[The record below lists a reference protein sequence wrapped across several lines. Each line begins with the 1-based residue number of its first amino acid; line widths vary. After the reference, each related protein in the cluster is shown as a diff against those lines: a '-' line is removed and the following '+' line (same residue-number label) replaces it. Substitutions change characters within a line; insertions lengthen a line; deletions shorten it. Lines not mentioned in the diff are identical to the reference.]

1 MTSVRFAI
9 AAALLGS
16 CCANP
21 RPPLVPPAPTATDR
35 RAEIRWQDSGIDWS
49 ARPEAAN
56 EPTYQLPVPTTLT
69 LKNGLSV
76 VVVENRRLPLVSM
89 LLINPAA
96 GSAADPSGAS
106 GLAALTADLLDES
119 AGKWNALELA
129 DELDRLGVDLDAS
142 AATDAAVLAVDT
154 LTSTLEP
161 TLAIMTAIIS
171 QPSFTSAD
179 FTRVKGDRISSIK
192 RRRDR
197 PRTIAALVFD
207 RVLFGSHAYGL
218 PNSGLEATLSAI
230 THEQV
235 LDFYKRHYSAG
246 AVTLVIAGDVA
257 AATLTPMLERTLGSW
272 QARALTAASANLTLP
287 LSQRPRLFVYDRPGS
302 AQSVVWIGRVTMT
315 RRDPRYARAMVI
327 NTVLGGG
334 FTSRL
339 NNRLREQ
346 LGYTYGASSSFW
358 FARHSGSWAFSS
370 SLKTTN
376 TIAGINEALA
386 LIEQLR
392 REDVPA
398 TEFANN
404 QHLIV
409 RKLPQEFETNAGIAA
424 AFADLVIDDLPLDF
438 YRDFRA
444 NISAV
449 SAAQAREYAVGN
461 FAREDL
467 VMVVVGDLGKIL
479 DGLLGLG
486 FGDAVEVDHE
496 GHPVRSHRA
505 R

>member
-1 MTSVRFAI
+1 MMLRLLT
-9 AAALLGS
+9 AAALLSG

-21 RPPLVPPAPTATDR
+21 RPPLSPPAPTPTAA
-35 RAEIRWQDSGIDWS
+35 RAEIRGQDRGIDWS
-49 ARPEAAN
+49 ARPPAGP
-56 EPTYQLPVPTTLT
+56 EPLYQLPTPTTLT
-69 LKNGLSV
+69 LGNGLRV
-76 VVVENRRLPLVSM
+76 VVIENRRLALVSM
-89 LLINPAA
+89 LLINPVA
-96 GSAADPSGAS
+96 GSAHDPSGAS

-119 AGKWNALELA
+119 AGKWSSLELA
-129 DELDRLGVDLDAS
+129 DELERLGVDLDVS
-142 AATDAAVLAVDT
+142 AATDAAVVAVDT

-161 TLAIMTAIIS
+161 TLALISAIVS
-171 QPSFTSAD
+171 QPRFTSAD
-179 FTRVKGDRISSIK
+179 FTRVKGERISSIK

-197 PRTIAALVFD
+197 PRTIASLIFD

-218 PNSGLEATLSAI
+218 PNSGLEDTLAAI
-230 THEQV
+230 THAQV
-235 LDFYKRHYSAG
+235 TDFYSHHYSAS
-246 AVTLVIAGDVA
+246 AMTLVIAGDVTA
-257 AATLTPMLERTLGSW
+257 AALAPMLERTLGSW
-272 QARALTAASANLTLP
+272 PARKLTPEPTNLKLP
-287 LSQRPRLFVYDRPGS
+287 QSQPPRLFVHDRPDS
-302 AQSVVWIGRVTMT
+302 AQSVVWIGRVTMP

-370 SLKTTN
+370 SIKTAS
-376 TIAGINEALA
+376 TIAGIDEALT

-398 TEFANN
+398 VELANN
-404 QHLIV
+404 QHRIV
-409 RKLPQEFETNAGIAA
+409 RKLPQEFATNAGIATT
-424 AFADLVIDDLPLDF
+424 FADLVIDDLPLDF
-438 YRDFRA
+438 YGDFPA

-467 VMVVVGDLGKIL
+467 IMVVVGDLTHVL

-496 GHPVRSHRA
+496 GRPVRSHRA
-505 R
+505 H